1 MIVNKKKLLRN
12 TAMILASATLML
24 IGTSSVY
31 SGTTDATVKSY
42 EDQLAEIA
50 WKKQQALTE
59 LGNIDSDRNSTYND
73 ALKLDQILQLNAQQ
87 MTLVENQLDTIN
99 TQIAEKTSAIA
110 DTTQKIETQQ
120 QAFLDRMVANYMDQ
134 DIEYMEL
141 ILGSTDLVD
150 FLTRMDSVNAII
162 DYDRKIIDE
171 LEKNRAILVAD
182 QKTLEEAQA
191 TQVQRAN
198 EYAETIKETQIALDQ
213 KYDYMQ
219 QLKEVEATW
228 VAEYSYQKELENEI
242 NAELE
247 RYLWELAEK
256 QRKLEEQQKLEAQKY
271 QAAKSGW
278 PLQAGVNWYVSSPF
292 GWRNLYGVQDY
303 HLGIDLACANGTDVL
318 AFNSGTVLKSE
329 YHWSYGNYVLIDH
342 GGGIA
347 TLYAHLSD
355 RWVSAG
361 DTVTSG
367 QQIGNVGLTGTTF
380 GYHLHFEVRENG
392 SVTDPA
398 PYLGLY

>member
-1 MIVNKKKLLRN
+1 MAAV
-12 TAMILASATLML
+12 LASATVLLM
-24 IGTSSVY
+24 GASTVSS
-31 SGTTDATVKSY
+31 GPTDATVQSY
-42 EDQLAEIA
+42 EDQLKEIA
-50 WKKQQALTE
+50 WKKQQALNE
-59 LGNIDSDRNSTYND
+59 LGSIDSDRTATYND
-73 ALKLDQILQLNAQQ
+73 ALKLDEIIQLNSQQ
-87 MTLVENQLDTIN
+87 KTLVENQLDKIN
-99 TQIAEKTSAIA
+99 EQIEEKKTNIALTEGKISA
-110 DTTQKIETQQ
+110 QE
-120 QAFLDRMVANYMDQ
+120 QAFLDRMVANYMEEDV
-134 DIEYMEL
+134 DYIEL
-141 ILGSTDLVD
+141 ILGSVDLVD
-150 FLTRMDSVNAII
+150 FLTRVDSVNAIM
-162 DYDRKIIDE
+162 DYDRRVIDD
-171 LEKNRAILVAD
+171 LEKNRAALLAD
-182 QKTLEEAQA
+182 KTALEEAQA

-198 EYAETIKETQIALDQ
+198 EYADTIKETQIALDQ

-219 QLKEVEATW
+219 QLTQVEATW
-228 VAEYSYQKELENEI
+228 VAEYTYQKELENEI

-278 PLQAGVNWYVSSPF
+278 PLENGVNWYVSSWF

-361 DTVTSG
+361 DTVASG

-398 PYLGLY
+398 PYLGIY

>member
-1 MIVNKKKLLRN
+1 MKNKTITRITAVLL
-12 TAMILASATLML
+12 TAAT
-24 IGTSSVY
+24 IGLT
-31 SGTTDATVKSY
+31 GTTVSSDNTDAKVQSY

-50 WKKQQALTE
+50 WKKQQALNE
-59 LGNIDSDRNSTYND
+59 LSDIDSDRTNTYND
-73 ALKLDQILQLNAQQ
+73 ALKLDEIIQLNAQQ
-87 MTLVENQLDTIN
+87 KTLVENQLDKIN
-99 TQIAEKTSAIA
+99 EQIADKTENIA
-110 DTTQKIETQQ
+110 ATEALLETQEE
-120 QAFLDRMVANYMDQ
+120 AFLDRMVANYMEQEADY
-134 DIEYMEL
+134 IEL
-141 ILGSTDLVD
+141 ILGSVDLVD
-150 FLTRMDSVNAII
+150 FLTRLDSVNAIF
-162 DYDRKIIDE
+162 DYDQKIIEE
-171 LEKNRAILVAD
+171 LKKNRAMLEAD
-182 QKTLEEAQA
+182 KQTLEEAQA
-191 TQVQRAN
+191 TQVSRAN
-198 EYAETIKETQIALDQ
+198 EYEQTIKETQAALDQ

-219 QLKEVEATW
+219 QLTQVEATW
-228 VAEYSYQKELENEI
+228 VAEYTKQKELENQI

-247 RYLWELAEK
+247 QYLWELAEK

-271 QAAKSGW
+271 QASSQGW
-278 PLQAGVNWYVSSPF
+278 PLEAGVSWYVSSPF

-342 GGGIA
+342 GSGIA
-347 TLYAHLSD
+347 TLYAHMSD

-361 DTVTSG
+361 DTVVSG

-398 PYLGLY
+398 PYLGIY

>member
-1 MIVNKKKLLRN
+1 MNKKKLLRN

>member
-1 MIVNKKKLLRN
+1 VNKKKLLRN

-342 GGGIA
+342 GGGFA

>member
-1 MIVNKKKLLRN
+1 VNKKKLLRN

>member
-1 MIVNKKKLLRN
+1 MKRKSCFRTV
-12 TAMILASATLML
+12 AAVLASATVLLM
-24 IGTSSVY
+24 GASSVS
-31 SGTTDATVKSY
+31 SGPTDATVQSY
-42 EDQLAEIA
+42 EDQLQEIA
-50 WKKQQALTE
+50 WKKQQALNE
-59 LGNIDSDRNSTYND
+59 LGSIDSDRTATYND
-73 ALKLDQILQLNAQQ
+73 ALKLDEIIQLNSQQ
-87 MTLVENQLDTIN
+87 KTLVENQLDKIN
-99 TQIAEKTSAIA
+99 EQIEEKKTNIALTEEKISA
-110 DTTQKIETQQ
+110 QE
-120 QAFLDRMVANYMDQ
+120 QAFLDRMVANYMEEDV
-134 DIEYMEL
+134 DYIEL
-141 ILGSTDLVD
+141 ILGSVDLVD
-150 FLTRMDSVNAII
+150 FLTRVDSVNAIM
-162 DYDRKIIDE
+162 DYDRRVIDD
-171 LEKNRAILVAD
+171 LEKNRASLLAD
-182 QKTLEEAQA
+182 KTALEDAQA

-198 EYAETIKETQIALDQ
+198 EYADTIKETQIALDQ

-219 QLKEVEATW
+219 QLTQVEATW
-228 VAEYSYQKELENEI
+228 VAEYTYQKELENEI

-256 QRKLEEQQKLEAQKY
+256 QRQLEEQQKLEAQKY

-278 PLQAGVNWYVSSPF
+278 PLEAGANWYVSSWF
-292 GWRNLYGVQDY
+292 GWRDLYGVQDY

-347 TLYAHLSD
+347 TLYAHMSD

-361 DTVTSG
+361 DTVVSG

-398 PYLGLY
+398 PYLGIY

>member
-1 MIVNKKKLLRN
+1 MKRKKLFRA
-12 TAMILASATLML
+12 TAMTLASAAL
-24 IGTSSVY
+24 ILVGTSAVS
-31 SGTTDATVKSY
+31 SGNTDTTVQSY

-59 LGNIDSDRNSTYND
+59 LGNIDSDRTSTYND
-73 ALKLDQILQLNAQQ
+73 ALKLDQIIQLNAQQ
-87 MTLVENQLDTIN
+87 KTLVENQLDTIT
-99 TQIAEKTSAIA
+99 TQIQEKATAIEE
-110 DTTQKIETQQ
+110 TTRKLETQQ
-120 QAFLDRMVANYMDQ
+120 QAFLDRMVANYMEEDA
-134 DIEYMEL
+134 DYMEL

-150 FLTRMDSVNAII
+150 FLTRLDSVNAIM
-162 DYDRKIIDE
+162 DYDRKIIKE
-171 LEKNRAILVAD
+171 LEQNRAILEAD

-198 EYAETIKETQIALDQ
+198 EYAETIKETQMALDQ
-213 KYDYMQ
+213 KYEYMQ
-219 QLKEVEATW
+219 QLTQVEATW
-228 VAEYSYQKELENEI
+228 VAEYTYQKELENQI

-278 PLQAGVNWYVSSPF
+278 PLEAGANWYVSSNF

-398 PYLGLY
+398 PYLGIY

>member
-1 MIVNKKKLLRN
+1 MKTKKLLRA
-12 TAMILASATLML
+12 TSMALASAALLML
-24 IGTSSVY
+24 GTSTVS
-31 SGTTDATVKSY
+31 SGTTDTTVQSY

-59 LGNIDSDRNSTYND
+59 LGNIDSDRTATYKD
-73 ALKLDQILQLNAQQ
+73 ALKLDEIIQLNSQQ
-87 MTLVENQLDTIN
+87 KTLVENQLDTIN
-99 TQIAEKTSAIA
+99 TQIAEKTTAIEE
-110 DTTQKIETQQ
+110 TTLKIEKQQ
-120 QAFLDRMVANYMDQ
+120 QAFLDRMVANYMEEDV
-134 DIEYMEL
+134 DYMEL
-141 ILGSTDLVD
+141 ILGATDLVD

-162 DYDRKIIDE
+162 DYDRKIIGE

-182 QKTLEEAQA
+182 QKTLKDAQD

-198 EYAETIKETQIALDQ
+198 EYAKTIQETQAALKQ
-213 KYDYMQ
+213 KEDYME
-219 QLKEVEATW
+219 QLTKVEATW
-228 VAEYSYQKELENEI
+228 VAEYTYQKELENEI

-256 QRKLEEQQKLEAQKY
+256 QRLLEEQQKLEAQKY
-271 QAAKSGW
+271 QAAQSGW
-278 PLQAGVNWYVSSPF
+278 PLEAGVNWYVSSWF
-292 GWRNLYGVQDY
+292 GWRDLYGVQDY

-347 TLYAHLSD
+347 TLYAHMSD

-398 PYLGLY
+398 PYLGIY

>member
-1 MIVNKKKLLRN
+1 MKRKSCLR
-12 TAMILASATLML
+12 TVSAVLASAAVILL
-24 IGTSSVY
+24 GSSTVS
-31 SGTTDATVKSY
+31 SGSTDATVQSY
-42 EDQLAEIA
+42 EDQLQEIA
-50 WKKQQALTE
+50 WKKQQALNE
-59 LGNIDSDRNSTYND
+59 LGSIDSDRTATYND
-73 ALKLDQILQLNAQQ
+73 AMKLDEIIQLNSQQ
-87 MTLVENQLDTIN
+87 MTLVENQLDKIN
-99 TQIAEKTSAIA
+99 EQIDEKKNNIAITEEKI
-110 DTTQKIETQQ
+110 TTQE
-120 QAFLDRMVANYMDQ
+120 QAFLERMVASYMQEDV
-134 DIEYMEL
+134 DYIEL
-141 ILGSTDLVD
+141 VLGSVDLVD
-150 FLTRMDSVNAII
+150 FLTRMDSVNAIM
-162 DYDRKIIDE
+162 DYDRKIIDD
-171 LEKNRAILVAD
+171 LKKNRASLIAD
-182 QKTLEEAQA
+182 KTALEEAQA
-191 TQVQRAN
+191 TQVSRAN
-198 EYAETIKETQIALDQ
+198 EYADTIKETQTALQQ

-219 QLKEVEATW
+219 QLTAVESTW
-228 VAEYSYQKELENEI
+228 VAEYNKQKELENQI
-242 NAELE
+242 NKELE
-247 RYLWELAEK
+247 QYLWELAEK

-278 PLQAGVNWYVSSPF
+278 PLEAGASWYVSSNF
-292 GWRNLYGVQDY
+292 GWRDLYGVQDY

-355 RWVSAG
+355 RWVAAG

-398 PYLGLY
+398 PYLGIY

>member
-1 MIVNKKKLLRN
+1 MRTVS
-12 TAMILASATLML
+12 AVLASAFVLLM
-24 IGTSSVY
+24 GASTVSSG
-31 SGTTDATVKSY
+31 STDATVQSY
-42 EDQLAEIA
+42 EDQLKEIA
-50 WKKQQALTE
+50 WKKQQALNE
-59 LGNIDSDRNSTYND
+59 LGNIDSDRTATYND
-73 ALKLDQILQLNAQQ
+73 AMKLDEIIQLNSQQ
-87 MTLVENQLDTIN
+87 KTLVENQLDKIN
-99 TQIAEKTSAIA
+99 QQIEEKKASIELTEEKISA
-110 DTTQKIETQQ
+110 QHE
-120 QAFLDRMVANYMDQ
+120 AFLDRMVANYMEEEVDY
-134 DIEYMEL
+134 IEL
-141 ILGSTDLVD
+141 ILGSVDLVD
-150 FLTRMDSVNAII
+150 FLTRVDSVNAIM
-162 DYDRKIIDE
+162 DYDRKVIE
-171 LEKNRAILVAD
+171 NLEKNKAALIAD
-182 QKTLEEAQA
+182 KTALEDAQA

-198 EYAETIKETQIALDQ
+198 EYAQTIKETQIALEQ

-219 QLKEVEATW
+219 QLTAVESTW
-228 VAEYSYQKELENEI
+228 VAEYTRQKEMENAI

-271 QAAKSGW
+271 QASKSGW
-278 PLQAGVNWYVSSPF
+278 PLEAGVNWYVSSYF

-318 AFNSGTVLKSE
+318 AFNAGTVLKSE

-347 TLYAHLSD
+347 TLYAHLAD

-398 PYLGLY
+398 PYLGIY

>member
-1 MIVNKKKLLRN
+1 MKRNKIIRTTALVLSAVSVLL
-12 TAMILASATLML
+12 AGSSSAASQNA
-24 IGTSSVY
+24 
-31 SGTTDATVKSY
+31 TDATVKSY

-50 WKKQQALTE
+50 WRKQQALTE
-59 LGNIDSDRNSTYND
+59 LGNIDSDRTSTYND
-73 ALKLDQILQLNAQQ
+73 ALKLDEIIQLNEQQ
-87 MTLVENQLDTIN
+87 KSLVENQLDTIN
-99 TQIAEKTSAIA
+99 TQIDEKKAHIAETEG
-110 DTTQKIETQQ
+110 KIQVQE
-120 QAFLDRMVANYMDQ
+120 QAFLDRMVANYMDEEV
-134 DIEYMEL
+134 EYMEL
-141 ILGSTDLVD
+141 ILGSVDLVD
-150 FLTRMDSVNAII
+150 FLTRLDSVNAILE
-162 DYDRKIIDE
+162 YDRKVIKE
-171 LEKNRAILVAD
+171 LEKNHASLLAD
-182 QKTLEEAQA
+182 QKMLEDAQA

-198 EYAETIKETQIALDQ
+198 EYAQTIQETQVALKQ
-213 KYDYMQ
+213 KEDYMN
-219 QLKEVEATW
+219 QLYKQEATW
-228 VAEYSYQKELENEI
+228 VAEYTYQKELENEI

-278 PLQAGVNWYVSSPF
+278 PLEAGVNWYVSSWF
-292 GWRNLYGVQDY
+292 GWRDLYGVKDY

-361 DTVTSG
+361 DKVASG

-398 PYLGLY
+398 PYLGIY

>member
-1 MIVNKKKLLRN
+1 MRTVS
-12 TAMILASATLML
+12 AVLASAFVLLM
-24 IGTSSVY
+24 GASTVSSG
-31 SGTTDATVKSY
+31 STDATVQSY
-42 EDQLAEIA
+42 EDQLKEIA
-50 WKKQQALTE
+50 WKKQQALNE
-59 LGNIDSDRNSTYND
+59 LGNIDSDRTATYND
-73 ALKLDQILQLNAQQ
+73 AMKLDEIIQLNSQQ
-87 MTLVENQLDTIN
+87 KTLVENQLDKIN
-99 TQIAEKTSAIA
+99 QQIEEKKASIELTEEKISA
-110 DTTQKIETQQ
+110 QHE
-120 QAFLDRMVANYMDQ
+120 AFLDRMVANYMEEDV
-134 DIEYMEL
+134 DYIEL
-141 ILGSTDLVD
+141 ILGSVDLVD
-150 FLTRMDSVNAII
+150 FLTRVDSVNAIM
-162 DYDRKIIDE
+162 DYDRKVIE
-171 LEKNRAILVAD
+171 NLEKNKAALIAD
-182 QKTLEEAQA
+182 KTALEDAQA

-198 EYAETIKETQIALDQ
+198 EYAQTIKETQIALEQ

-219 QLKEVEATW
+219 QLTAVESTW
-228 VAEYSYQKELENEI
+228 VAEYTRQKEMENAI

-271 QAAKSGW
+271 QASKSGW
-278 PLQAGVNWYVSSPF
+278 PLEAGVNWYVSSYF

-318 AFNSGTVLKSE
+318 AFNAGTVLKSE

-347 TLYAHLSD
+347 TLYAHLAD

-398 PYLGLY
+398 PYLGIY

>member
-1 MIVNKKKLLRN
+1 MKKK
-12 TAMILASATLML
+12 TATRITAAFLTAAAVWMAGMPVASDN
-24 IGTSSVY
+24 
-31 SGTTDATVKSY
+31 TDATVQSY

-50 WKKQQALTE
+50 WKKQQALNE
-59 LGNIDSDRNSTYND
+59 LSDIDSDRTNTYND
-73 ALKLDQILQLNAQQ
+73 ALKLDEIIQLNAQQ
-87 MTLVENQLDTIN
+87 KTLVENQLDKIN
-99 TQIAEKTSAIA
+99 EQIADKSANIEA
-110 DTTQKIETQQ
+110 TQLLLEQQ
-120 QAFLDRMVANYMDQ
+120 EEAFLDRMVANYMEQEADY
-134 DIEYMEL
+134 IEL
-141 ILGSTDLVD
+141 ILGSVNLVD
-150 FLTRMDSVNAII
+150 FLTRLDSVNAIF
-162 DYDRKIIDE
+162 DYDQKIIE
-171 LEKNRAILVAD
+171 NLKKNRAMLEAD
-182 QKTLEEAQA
+182 KQTLEDAQA
-191 TQVQRAN
+191 TQITRAN
-198 EYAETIKETQIALDQ
+198 EYADTIKETQAALDQ
-213 KYDYMQ
+213 KYDYMN
-219 QLKEVEATW
+219 QLYVQEATW
-228 VAEYSYQKELENEI
+228 VAEYTKQKELENQI

-247 RYLWELAEK
+247 QYLWELAEK

-271 QAAKSGW
+271 QAAKAGW
-278 PLQAGVNWYVSSPF
+278 PLEAGVSWYVSSPF

-342 GGGIA
+342 GSGIA

-398 PYLGLY
+398 PYLGIY